1 MCLDGRVERTVAAHY
16 QKRILVVST
25 GPLIDI
31 ASGASVEEY
40 KLLQSTLLTNYST
53 SVRPLLDQDDTVFVY
68 SGFYMYL
75 AVIHELDAVN
85 QRLITTGFLEL
96 SWDDEFLQLHHRK
109 SERKVG
115 VFYRG
120 VVKVERFL
128 RCTTCN
134 ESRKVSGE
142 KNMEVSH
149 HDDDDGIIN
158 WTDVSSAINFVS
170 FLTMLWFEITA
181 MTIIITT
188 LIGGVL

>member
-1 MCLDGRVERTVAAHY
+1 MPVWFITYTWEANVRGILDVNKEHIEVLHLWTSD
-16 QKRILVVST
+16 LV
-25 GPLIDI
+25 P
-31 ASGASVEEY
+31 
-40 KLLQSTLLTNYST
+40 KLLLNKSIPTQLL
-53 SVRPLLDQDDTVFVY
+53 
-68 SGFYMYL
+68 
-75 AVIHELDAVN
+75 
-85 QRLITTGFLEL
+85 RLH
-96 SWDDEFLQLHHRK
+96 DRK

-142 KNMEVSH
+142 KNMEVSL

-188 LIGGVL
+188 LIGGVLWYCHVVML